1 MQIFKEFVM
10 EHGDSVFEVA
20 EEGPVAFFQW
30 VCDASLSSFH
40 VFGELSEGAWEAQL
54 LVPRLLLVSKCET
67 SHYTTWLSEGE
78 PDQISV
84 SQMVSVSYP
93 FGKPAVLTPPQEAS
107 VSTEEECPEVEN
119 ESNQF
124 KHQSLV
130 IPHHMR
136 E

>member
-20 EEGPVAFFQW
+20 EEGPVACFQLI
-30 VCDASLSSFH
+30 CDACLSSFH
-40 VFGELSEGAWEAQL
+40 VSGELFEGAWEAQL
-54 LVPRLLLVSKCET
+54 LVPRLLLVSECKT

-84 SQMVSVSYP
+84 SQMVSVPYP
-93 FGKPAVLTPPQEAS
+93 FGKPAVLTPSQEAS

>member
-20 EEGPVAFFQW
+20 EEGPVACFQLI
-30 VCDASLSSFH
+30 CDACLSSFH
-40 VFGELSEGAWEAQL
+40 VSGELFEGAWEAQL

-84 SQMVSVSYP
+84 SQMVSVPYP

>member
-1 MQIFKEFVM
+1 M
-10 EHGDSVFEVA
+10 ERGDSVFEVA
-20 EEGPVAFFQW
+20 EEGPVACFELIF
-30 VCDASLSSFH
+30 DASLSSFH
-40 VFGELSEGAWEAQL
+40 VLGELFEGAWEAQL

-93 FGKPAVLTPPQEAS
+93 FGEPAVLTPPQEAS